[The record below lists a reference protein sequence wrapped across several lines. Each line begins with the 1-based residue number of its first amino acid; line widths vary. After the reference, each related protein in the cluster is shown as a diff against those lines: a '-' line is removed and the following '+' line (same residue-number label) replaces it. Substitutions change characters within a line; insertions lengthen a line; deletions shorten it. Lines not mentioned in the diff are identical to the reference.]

1 VKTIAP
7 AALIAVLAFIASP
20 AQAAPDT
27 VVAKVNGTPITE
39 TEMSFAQSEIGQE
52 LASVPQENRRRV
64 LMEYLTEA
72 HLMAAAAEKAKLG
85 AGADFENR
93 MKYYKLRALRD
104 TYFEKKI
111 RGSVT
116 DAAAKAIY
124 DEKVKSLPAQKEV
137 RARHI
142 LVKTE
147 AEAKKIAKE
156 IKGGADFGDMAKKH
170 SKDHGGQG
178 GGDLGYFT
186 QGQMVKE
193 FEKAAFAL
201 EKGKISAPVKTDFG
215 WHLIKVEDKRDRK
228 PPTFKEVKDQI
239 KASLVQSNLQTSIM
253 DMRKAAKIEVVDA
266 DLKKAIEKEK
276 AQKAAFEK
284 AQKEAI
290 EKAKAKAEAEKSGD
304 KKADDKKADDKKT
317 DDKKAKDKKADDKKA
332 DEKKADNEKADDEK
346 KQCGAGC

>member
-1 VKTIAP
+1 
-7 AALIAVLAFIASP
+7 LAFIASP

-39 TEMSFAQSEIGQE
+39 SEMSFAQSEIGQE
-52 LASVPQENRRRV
+52 LASVPKENRRRV

-72 HLMAAAAEKAKLG
+72 HLMAEAAEKAKLG
-85 AGADFENR
+85 TGADFENR

-111 RGSVT
+111 RGEVT
-116 DAAAKAIY
+116 DASAKAIY
-124 DEKVKSLPAQKEV
+124 DEKVKSLPTQKEV

-147 AEAKKIAKE
+147 DEAKKIAKE
-156 IKGGADFGDMAKKH
+156 IKGGADFGEMAKKH

-186 QGQMVKE
+186 RGQMVKA
-193 FEKAAFAL
+193 FEEAAFAL
-201 EKGKISAPVKTDFG
+201 EKGKVSAPVKTDFG

-228 PPTFKEVKDQI
+228 PPTFDEVKSQI
-239 KASLVQSNLQTSIM
+239 KASLVQSKLQTSIIE
-253 DMRKAAKIEVVDA
+253 MRKAAKIEVMDA

-290 EKAKAKAEAEKSGD
+290 EKAKAKAAAEKSGD
-304 KKADDKKADDKKT
+304 KKADDK
-317 DDKKAKDKKADDKKA
+317 DKKA
-332 DEKKADNEKADDEK
+332 DEKKADDKDKKADEKKADDKDKKADEK
-346 KQCGAGC
+346 KSDDEKAKDKK